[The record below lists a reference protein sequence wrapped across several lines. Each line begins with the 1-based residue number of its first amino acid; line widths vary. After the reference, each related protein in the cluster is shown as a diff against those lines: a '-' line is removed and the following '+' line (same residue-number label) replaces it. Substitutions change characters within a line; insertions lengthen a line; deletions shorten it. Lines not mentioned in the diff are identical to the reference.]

1 LKTVPTRAAEPG
13 GRGSAIALALFKAR
27 IAILIAALAATGL
40 SLFSIFSTNSSE
52 LEGLSQLAVI
62 PVLAW
67 ACGVY
72 ALLLSVRLT
81 LIAVV
86 APLLATVW
94 WIAAL
99 SPGGVWSGPH
109 TRLAPEFFA
118 VLAAGLLVAALQL
131 HVMMAQFARAMDRV
145 EAVGAAS
152 NAVLIGILVMLAA
165 GAGIASQAW
174 DLTVAHAIGVSV
186 ALMLAASFLL
196 PPLAASFLPFNE
208 AYIARLNRA
217 RERREWLI
225 SYFAILTVSRWAF
238 ATIGITA
245 VFATI
250 IYFDST
256 FAALWQVAMKPYAI
270 AFAAIGLLAAI
281 GLRDWRSFFSCGL
294 PPFVMSLVGAWALT
308 QFGFAPH
315 YAAEISLLLG
325 SAAGAGFVF
334 FLAAPTTRYQ
344 CSGDPILIAFAR
356 ALNETGAAVII
367 LALALALALLAG
379 ALITN
384 SPPAVTLLPL
394 CHIAS
399 ALVLFPAIAAALEDL
414 FPRRRSLEELYR
426 AR

>member
-1 LKTVPTRAAEPG
+1 MKTVPAGAVEPG

-62 PVLAW
+62 PVLVW

-81 LIAVV
+81 LIAVA
-86 APLLATVW
+86 APLLASVW
-94 WIAAL
+94 WLTAI
-99 SPGGVWSGPH
+99 SPGGLWSGPH
-109 TRLAPEFFA
+109 ANLAPEFFA

-131 HVMMAQFARAMDRV
+131 HVMMVQFARAMDRV
-145 EAVGAAS
+145 EAVGAAFY
-152 NAVLIGILVMLAA
+152 AVLTGVLILLAVS
-165 GAGIASQAW
+165 AGIAALTW
-174 DLTVAHAIGVSV
+174 DIRLAPTIGVGT
-186 ALMLAASFLL
+186 ALMLVASFLL

-208 AYIARLNRA
+208 AYIARLNGA

-225 SYFAILTVSRWAF
+225 SYFAILTVPRWAF
-238 ATIGITA
+238 ATIGIAA
-245 VFATI
+245 VFAAI
-250 IYFDST
+250 IYFDSA
-256 FAALWQVAMKPYAI
+256 FAALWQVAMKPYAV
-270 AFAAIGLLAAI
+270 AFATIGALAAI
-281 GLRDWRSFFSCGL
+281 LVRDWRSFFSCGL
-294 PPFVMSLVGAWALT
+294 PPFVASLAGAWALT
-308 QFGFAPH
+308 RLDFAPH

-325 SAAGAGFVF
+325 SATSAGFVF
-334 FLAAPTTRYQ
+334 FLAAPTARYQ
-344 CSGDPILIAFAR
+344 RSGDPILIAFAR

-379 ALITN
+379 ALIAN
-384 SPPAVTLLPL
+384 SPPAVALLPL

-399 ALVLFPAIAAALEDL
+399 ALVLFPAIAAALDDL
-414 FPRRRSLEELYR
+414 FPRRRPLEELYR